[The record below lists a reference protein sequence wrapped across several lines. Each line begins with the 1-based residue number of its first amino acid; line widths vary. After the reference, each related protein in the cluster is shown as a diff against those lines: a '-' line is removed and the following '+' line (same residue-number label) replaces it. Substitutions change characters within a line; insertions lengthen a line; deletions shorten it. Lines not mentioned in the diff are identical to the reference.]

1 MASTL
6 VVVAAVLRNLD
17 LPGIWLVVLGAICNM
32 AAIASNGGYM
42 PATPEALAS
51 LGKTAPTIYSNSA
64 VVASPNLPWL
74 IDRFAL
80 PRGLPFANVF
90 SVGDVLLAT
99 GVFVLLVVVMRR
111 GRRAAGPTALDER
124 RAGLKSPVTAPDPT
138 LRTGAAR
145 QLPHLP
151 QVTRTFVPCP
161 AGDEP
166 PMVGREGQALL
177 HRLTVQGKPVAR
189 RGRKARDLP
198 RKTARLPGND
208 DPTDS
213 KESDVKGNLVRL
225 TWALALVASLALTIG
240 AGLRWY

>member
-1 MASTL
+1 
-6 VVVAAVLRNLD
+6 
-17 LPGIWLVVLGAICNM
+17 
-32 AAIASNGGYM
+32 M

-90 SVGDVLLAT
+90 SVGDVLLAA
-99 GVFVLLVVVMRR
+99 GVVRAP
-111 GRRAAGPTALDER
+111 GRRDAPRPARGHANRPDER
-124 RAGLKSPVTAPDPT
+124 RAGLKPAVTAPDPT
-138 LRTGAAR
+138 ARPGAGR

-151 QVTRTFVPCP
+151 QVTRTIVPCP

-166 PMVGREGQALL
+166 PMVGGEGQVPL

-198 RKTARLPGND
+198 RKTARLPGTD
-208 DPTDS
+208 DLD
-213 KESDVKGNLVRL
+213 RL
-225 TWALALVASLALTIG
+225 RRSQM
-240 AGLRWY
+240 